1 MIRRIAEEIRRE
13 FFLGGHDIPVE
24 EIEKRLEILLLKFR
38 VPEDEA
44 KRSVYNYFLKELNL
58 KFLPVSRDSELV
70 KISDIR
76 EGGRW
81 VSLKAKVLEIWEPR
95 SDSVS
100 QVGLIGDETGIMKFV
115 VWSKSELPDV
125 EEGKSYLFKNVISDV
140 YQGRIQINVNRNS
153 EIIELQ
159 EDISTRPREIELRGA
174 VVDIYSGSGLI
185 QRCPECRRIIN
196 KGICA
201 THGKV
206 TGIYDLRVRAVLDDG
221 EETYDLFL
229 DSERVQKLCNLDV
242 ERAKKMIAESLDK
255 SVVED
260 YIAEKLFGK
269 YFTVKGRML
278 GRYFFV
284 EGMRPLE
291 LQREELEELFEEVEM
306 K

>member
-1 MIRRIAEEIRRE
+1 MIRRIAEEIRKE
-13 FFLGGHDIPVE
+13 FFLAGHEIPIE
-24 EIEKRLEILLLKFR
+24 EIEKRLETLILKFK
-38 VPEDEA
+38 VPEEEA
-44 KRSVYNYFLKELNL
+44 RRSVYNYFLKELNL

-70 KISDIR
+70 KIADIR

-81 VSLKAKVLEIWEPR
+81 VSLKAKVLELWEPR

-100 QVGLIGDETGIMKFV
+100 QVGLIGDETGVMKFV
-115 VWSKSELPDV
+115 IWSKSELPEV
-125 EEGKSYLFKNVISDV
+125 EEGRSYLFRNVISDV
-140 YQGRIQINVNRNS
+140 YQGRVQINVNRNS

-159 EDISTRPREIELRGA
+159 EDISARPREIELRGA

-196 KGICA
+196 KGVCA
-201 THGKV
+201 VHGKV

-229 DSERVQKLCNLDV
+229 DSERVQKICNLDV

-260 YIAEKLFGK
+260 YIAERLFGK
-269 YFTVKGRML
+269 YFAVKGRTL

-284 EGMRPLE
+284 EDMEPLE
-291 LQREELEELFEEVEM
+291 LRKEDVEELLEEAGM
-306 K
+306 R